1 LSGLQSLRSKWQAIL
16 IASLLFGIAHGV
28 LQQSVITSVVGVV
41 MAIIAVQTKS
51 IFPCMLFHFTHN
63 SMTVLLSH
71 AKASVVESTSL
82 DMFLTAT
89 EGGVYQYSV
98 LPGLFMTAFGIALLV
113 WMLRLNQPEPQ
124 LVAEACQNWW
134 TRAFTRKTVSA

>member
-1 LSGLQSLRSKWQAIL
+1 MQSLRNKWQAIL
-16 IASLLFGIAHGV
+16 LTSVLFGIAHGV

-63 SMTVLLSH
+63 SMTVLLSS

-82 DMFLTAT
+82 DLFLTST
-89 EGGVYQYSV
+89 NSGMYQYSV
-98 LPGLFMTAFGIALLV
+98 MPGLFMTVFGIALLV
-113 WMLRLNQPEPQ
+113 WMLRLNLPEPP
-124 LVAEACQNWW
+124 LVNEYV
-134 TRAFTRKTVSA
+134 RSAFSRLFTKKTVNA